1 MAPPPKLQLLS
12 GAYFL
17 THAHADHL
25 VGLSNRWDPRGRAI
39 YCSAVTKALLLR
51 KFPKLASR
59 ADVRVVAVAPNRA
72 CVIPLPEATSNASP
86 SAAESIADALLP
98 APRVAPDRELLTVT
112 ALDAGHCPG
121 SVGFLFEGACG
132 RIFHTGDFRREDWCG
147 RGSALGYEA
156 ARRDEPR
163 RPDARARPDP
173 PTISIPDRLPECLT
187 RAPLDLLLLDNTYA
201 HPEYAFPTRAEA
213 AAEVVRL
220 VTEVYPNRDV
230 YVGVD
235 SLGKEPLLAAI
246 AHATGAPVRVAF
258 ERADAARAAL
268 EAAEAAAE
276 YDARKHTPEAA
287 EAAAEYDAR
296 EHTDAANEIRN
307 ALLGVA
313 PSGVLTSS
321 SRATGRVFALPRQR
335 VTREKLAAIAR
346 HSRRRVVGILP
357 TGWSAT
363 GGCGAPVATA
373 LGAFVA
379 ATDDDAN
386 YDPECPPVHAV
397 PYSLHAPHVE
407 LEALV
412 AALRPFAVVGNTRS
426 KIGDA
431 RSVDAAE
438 RYGHLVGTPFAS
450 EDELDEDENV
460 DAGVDEE
467 GSTRTRDV
475 PAGTRD
481 VPAGTRDVPAGT
493 RRAAPSGHGIRD
505 VFGGGANGDAAFRV
519 PLVDSNRRAR
529 AGGRGRGIALRR
541 AVDGV
546 PAPVAKPRRDPYASM
561 EDEKDVAD
569 GVGTTAV
576 ANAVED
582 PSPRIIR
589 RGGTYLASVLALF
602 GGGVR
607 RRRDAEKRTAED
619 ETTISKDANARDRSS
634 AKRRHVPAWMSP
646 PNGPA

>member
-1 MAPPPKLQLLS
+1 M
-12 GAYFL
+12 
-17 THAHADHL
+17 
-25 VGLSNRWDPRGRAI
+25 
-39 YCSAVTKALLLR
+39 
-51 KFPKLASR
+51 
-59 ADVRVVAVAPNRA
+59 
-72 CVIPLPEATSNASP
+72 
-86 SAAESIADALLP
+86 
-98 APRVAPDRELLTVT
+98 
-112 ALDAGHCPG
+112 
-121 SVGFLFEGACG
+121 
-132 RIFHTGDFRREDWCG
+132 
-147 RGSALGYEA
+147 
-156 ARRDEPR
+156 
-163 RPDARARPDP
+163 
-173 PTISIPDRLPECLT
+173 
-187 RAPLDLLLLDNTYA
+187 
-201 HPEYAFPTRAEA
+201 
-213 AAEVVRL
+213 
-220 VTEVYPNRDV
+220 TEVYPNRDV

-276 YDARKHTPEAA
+276 YDAREHTLEAAEAAAEYDAREHTLEAA

-296 EHTDAANEIRN
+296 EHTDAANENRN
-307 ALLGVA
+307 TLLGVA

-321 SRATGRVFALPRQR
+321 SCATGRVFALPRQR

-450 EDELDEDENV
+450 EDEIDEDENV
-460 DAGVDEE
+460 DAGLDEE
-467 GSTRTRDV
+467 GSTSRETSPRERGRPRGNERRPRGNSTRGSLGTRHTRRVWRRRERGCGVSSSSRGFESTRSGGRTRSRHRV
-475 PAGTRD
+475 TSRG
-481 VPAGTRDVPAGT
+481 G
-493 RRAAPSGHGIRD
+493 RRS
-505 VFGGGANGDAAFRV
+505 
-519 PLVDSNRRAR
+519 RAR
-529 AGGRGRGIALRR
+529 REAATRPVR
-541 AVDGV
+541 VDG
-546 PAPVAKPRRDPYASM
+546 
-561 EDEKDVAD
+561 
-569 GVGTTAV
+569 G
-576 ANAVED
+576 
-582 PSPRIIR
+582 
-589 RGGTYLASVLALF
+589 
-602 GGGVR
+602 
-607 RRRDAEKRTAED
+607 
-619 ETTISKDANARDRSS
+619 
-634 AKRRHVPAWMSP
+634 
-646 PNGPA
+646 

>member
-1 MAPPPKLQLLS
+1 MRQRL
-12 GAYFL
+12 
-17 THAHADHL
+17 
-25 VGLSNRWDPRGRAI
+25 RA
-39 YCSAVTKALLLR
+39 
-51 KFPKLASR
+51 
-59 ADVRVVAVAPNRA
+59 
-72 CVIPLPEATSNASP
+72 
-86 SAAESIADALLP
+86 
-98 APRVAPDRELLTVT
+98 
-112 ALDAGHCPG
+112 
-121 SVGFLFEGACG
+121 
-132 RIFHTGDFRREDWCG
+132 RR
-147 RGSALGYEA
+147 A

-163 RPDARARPDP
+163 RPDARAPDS

-187 RAPLDLLLLDNTYA
+187 RAPLDLLLLDNTTRT
-201 HPEYAFPTRAEA
+201 PSAFPTARCGGGGGSTRDRGVSEPR
-213 AAEVVRL
+213 RL
-220 VTEVYPNRDV
+220 RRRGLAWEGT
-230 YVGVD
+230 
-235 SLGKEPLLAAI
+235 LLAAI

-363 GGCGAPVATA
+363 GGGGAPVPTA

-438 RYGHLVGTPFAS
+438 RYGHLVGTPSAS

-467 GSTRTRDV
+467 GTTRTRDV

-481 VPAGTRDVPAGT
+481 VPAGTRNVPAGT

-546 PAPVAKPRRDPYASM
+546 PAPVAKPRRDRRVD
-561 EDEKDVAD
+561 EDKKRR
-569 GVGTTAV
+569 GR
-576 ANAVED
+576 VE
-582 PSPRIIR
+582 PTRGRGCGRGPLPRIIR
-589 RGGTYLASVLALF
+589 RGGTYLRPCSRSS
-602 GGGVR
+602 GGVR
-607 RRRDAEKRTAED
+607 RRRDAGSEGGGQNFERRERAGPIVRE
-619 ETTISKDANARDRSS
+619 ETTRPGVDVAPDTPCDA
-634 AKRRHVPAWMSP
+634 
-646 PNGPA
+646 G

>member
-1 MAPPPKLQLLS
+1 MS

-163 RPDARARPDP
+163 RPDTRARPDP

-220 VTEVYPNRDV
+220 VTGVYPNRDV

-258 ERADAARAAL
+258 ERADAARAA
-268 EAAEAAAE
+268 ARSRRRRRRE
-276 YDARKHTPEAA
+276 YDAREHTLEAA

-296 EHTDAANEIRN
+296 EHTDAANENRN
-307 ALLGVA
+307 TLLGVA

-321 SRATGRVFALPRQR
+321 SCATGRVFALPRQR

-397 PYSLHAPHVE
+397 RIRCRAPPVE
-407 LEALV
+407 LEAL
-412 AALRPFAVVGNTRS
+412 
-426 KIGDA
+426 A
-431 RSVDAAE
+431 RSSVRRRREHQVENRRRAFGRRRRETDISWE
-438 RYGHLVGTPFAS
+438 RPSRRRT
-450 EDELDEDENV
+450 N
-460 DAGVDEE
+460 
-467 GSTRTRDV
+467 STRMRTWTR
-475 PAGTRD
+475 GWTRRGRRARGAQREREASRGNERR
-481 VPAGTRDVPAGT
+481 PRGT

-529 AGGRGRGIALRR
+529 AGGRGRGIAFTSRGGRR
-541 AVDGV
+541 SRARREAATRPVRVDG
-546 PAPVAKPRRDPYASM
+546 
-561 EDEKDVAD
+561 
-569 GVGTTAV
+569 G
-576 ANAVED
+576 
-582 PSPRIIR
+582 
-589 RGGTYLASVLALF
+589 
-602 GGGVR
+602 
-607 RRRDAEKRTAED
+607 
-619 ETTISKDANARDRSS
+619 
-634 AKRRHVPAWMSP
+634 
-646 PNGPA
+646 

>member
-1 MAPPPKLQLLS
+1 MS

-72 CVIPLPEATSNASP
+72 CVISLPEATSNASP

-121 SVGFLFEGACG
+121 SVGFFFEGACG

-230 YVGVD
+230 HVGVD

-276 YDARKHTPEAA
+276 YDAREHTLEAA

-296 EHTDAANEIRN
+296 EHTDAANEVRN

-460 DAGVDEE
+460 DAGLDEE
-467 GSTRTRDV
+467 GSTRTRDA
-475 PAGTRD
+475 PGERETSPRERETSPRELDARLPRD
-481 VPAGTRDVPAGT
+481 TAYATCLAAARTGM
-493 RRAAPSGHGIRD
+493 RRFEFLSWIRIDALGRADEVAASRYVARWTAFPRPS
-505 VFGGGANGDAAFRV
+505 
-519 PLVDSNRRAR
+519 RA
-529 AGGRGRGIALRR
+529 
-541 AVDGV
+541 
-546 PAPVAKPRRDPYASM
+546 PRRDARTRRWRMKKTSRTGLEPPRSRTRSRTLRL
-561 EDEKDVAD
+561 ESSD
-569 GVGTTAV
+569 GAGRTWR
-576 ANAVED
+576 
-582 PSPRIIR
+582 PCSR
-589 RGGTYLASVLALF
+589 SS
-602 GGGVR
+602 GGVRR